1 MPDTRFAHTAYASM
15 MAKLPGITAETAR
28 KGDPVETVSRAIHR
42 AIAAPRPKTRY
53 PLTFLWRLSRVLG
66 DRALDRLTCSAMG
79 L

>member
-1 MPDTRFAHTAYASM
+1 M
-15 MAKLPGITAETAR
+15 MAKLPGIVAEMSR

-53 PLTFLWRLSRVLG
+53 PLTFLWRLSRILG
-66 DRALDRLTCSAMG
+66 DRALDRLTRSAMG